1 MMIVKIKKQK
11 TNKCVIERKIK
22 FEDYKDFLKAT
33 RTENKMNFLEKTI
46 NVDILKETIKNS

>member
-33 RTENKMNFLEKTI
+33 RTENKMNFLKKTI

>member
-1 MMIVKIKKQK
+1 MIIVKIKKQK

>member
-1 MMIVKIKKQK
+1 MMIVKMKKQK

-33 RTENKMNFLEKTI
+33 RTENKMNFLKKTI

>member
-1 MMIVKIKKQK
+1 MMIVKMKKQK

>member
-22 FEDYKDFLKAT
+22 LEDYKDFLKAT

>member
-33 RTENKMNFLEKTI
+33 RIENKMNFLEKTI

>member
-11 TNKCVIERKIK
+11 TNKCVIERKTK

>member
-22 FEDYKDFLKAT
+22 FEDYKDFLKAS

>member
-11 TNKCVIERKIK
+11 ANKCVIERKIK

>member
-22 FEDYKDFLKAT
+22 FEDYKDFLKAA

-46 NVDILKETIKNS
+46 NIDILKETIKNS

>member
-11 TNKCVIERKIK
+11 TNKCVIEWQIK

-46 NVDILKETIKNS
+46 HVDILKETIKNS

>member
-1 MMIVKIKKQK
+1 MMIVKMKKQK

-22 FEDYKDFLKAT
+22 FEDYKDFLKAA

-46 NVDILKETIKNS
+46 NIDILKETIKNS

>member
-1 MMIVKIKKQK
+1 MMIVNIKKQK
-11 TNKCVIERKIK
+11 TNKCVIEWQIK

-46 NVDILKETIKNS
+46 HVDILKETIKNS